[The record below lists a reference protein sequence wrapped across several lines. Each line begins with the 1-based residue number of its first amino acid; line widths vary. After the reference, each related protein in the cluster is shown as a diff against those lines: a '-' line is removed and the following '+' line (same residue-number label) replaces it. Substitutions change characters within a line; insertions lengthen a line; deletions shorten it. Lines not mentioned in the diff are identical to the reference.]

1 MSAKKNFTIEEL
13 EKIYAEKRAE
23 SDAIEK
29 QLEEMKKEEVDR
41 KKAELKLQKE
51 KRMEEI
57 EAAQKHLN
65 ELYKAYIADYGY
77 IKVET
82 KTDDY
87 DWWPSF
93 WRRNFWF

>member
-1 MSAKKNFTIEEL
+1 MSTKKNFTIEEL
-13 EKIYAEKRAE
+13 EKARNDAKANYESLQKEFEKM
-23 SDAIEK
+23 
-29 QLEEMKKEEVDR
+29 QKEEEDK
-41 KKAELKLQKE
+41 KKAKLALEKE

-65 ELYKAYIADYGY
+65 DLYKAYIEDYGY
-77 IKVET
+77 LKIET
-82 KTDDY
+82 NTDDY

>member
-1 MSAKKNFTIEEL
+1 MSTKKNFTIEEL
-13 EKIYAEKRAE
+13 EAAYNERQTEA
-23 SDAIEK
+23 DALKEQID
-29 QLEEMKKEEVDR
+29 QMKKEEEKKR
-41 KKAELKLQKE
+41 KAVLELQQE

-57 EAAQKHLN
+57 ETVQKHLN

-77 IKVET
+77 LKIET

-93 WRRNFWF
+93 WRHNFWF